1 MPQKDST
8 EHSDPEA
15 QCPGEAVQSTVPQRG
30 CTKQCPRRALHKTV
44 PKKGSAEH
52 SAPDAEAVMST
63 ASKWQCRQSPNRDC
77 AEKEKKKRKSQRT
90 AVASSS
96 A

>member
-1 MPQKDST
+1 M
-8 EHSDPEA
+8 
-15 QCPGEAVQSTVPQRG
+15 
-30 CTKQCPRRALHKTV
+30 PRRS
-44 PKKGSAEH
+44 SAEH